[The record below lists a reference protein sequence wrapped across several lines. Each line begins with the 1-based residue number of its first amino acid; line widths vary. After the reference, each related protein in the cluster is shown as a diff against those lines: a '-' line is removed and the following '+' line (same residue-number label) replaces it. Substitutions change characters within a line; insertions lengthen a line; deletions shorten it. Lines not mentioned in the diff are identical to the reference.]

1 MCFKLDNGSEL
12 FSVQDMHRL
21 RKKASGV
28 TGSRTWVETAPAAG
42 ACTGHGQCSCVV
54 KCLHC
59 SCRENRVQVA
69 VAAEAGHARPEN

>member
-28 TGSRTWVETAPAAG
+28 MGSRSWVETAPAAG
-42 ACTGHGQCSCVV
+42 SCSGHGQCACVV

-59 SCRENRVQVA
+59 ACRGNGAQGTAE
-69 VAAEAGHARPEN
+69 AEAGHACPGN

>member
-21 RKKASGV
+21 RKKTSGV
-28 TGSRTWVETAPAAG
+28 MGSRSWVDTAPAAG
-42 ACTGHGQCSCVV
+42 DCSGNGQCSCVV

-59 SCRENRVQVA
+59 ACRESRA
-69 VAAEAGHARPEN
+69 ERSTEAEAVHACPGS